1 MFSSTATCFSTV
13 SSGNVAKTQPTYTT
27 AGTIYNPSTVQPLQA
42 PVRRGRLSKWPAGGY
57 QTDLS
62 LLPKSFLA
70 ALPLP
75 NSSPIRTNPEQY
87 SPLQQNYDRAVNP
100 ALFNDTDHTMAKVY
114 PQKLSF
120 DCELPSINAP
130 SRDVEASVDGGE
142 RPALLYNSDESNTDD
157 EFINMDPLTGMT
169 FKSLQNLASYPNP
182 SQKRARKALQGVK
195 PASLNIGAHGHPTS
209 SPKKTELGSI
219 GLPKK
224 VGNATTRQLAAPAAG
239 RTNSSQANNTAVPC
253 PFDGPDDVANS
264 YNHKQSTSGFQE
276 GSGVPRPLTA
286 GPPGQRQ
293 YRAST
298 FESTLKALQT
308 RAQRQ
313 TLGVEWD
320 SGNNSHRPS
329 SLLRDTEDDWDPSTG
344 RSVTPCPV
352 LDSKSPTVQSVA
364 TSVLY
369 DYSLPKPEYAYNLN
383 PTYHFESHKQTMT
396 DHGEADQTLSY
407 PDKPIVGDSRLVTAT
422 NYPTATSIQAR
433 KDLTYTYWY
442 AGSGFMSKPTA
453 EAVVDARFRRLEH
466 SFGVIGDR
474 RPGKAENQHLP
485 ISIDEAKKMPVS
497 DHAQPLLN
505 AAFQTLLE
513 WREHQCSNQQSAR
526 PEQHGNSS

>member
-1 MFSSTATCFSTV
+1 MMETLRSSTATCLSTV
-13 SSGNVAKTQPTYTT
+13 NTGNVAKTQPTYTT
-27 AGTIYNPSTVQPLQA
+27 AGTIYNPSTAQPLQA
-42 PVRRGRLSKWPAGGY
+42 PFRRGRLSKWPAGGY

-75 NSSPIRTNPEQY
+75 NCSPIRTNPEQY

-100 ALFNDTDHTMAKVY
+100 TLFNDTDHTMAKVY

-120 DCELPSINAP
+120 DCELPSVTAP
-130 SRDVEASVDGGE
+130 SRDVEVSDDGGE
-142 RPALLYNSDESNTDD
+142 RSTLLYESDESNTDD
-157 EFINMDPLTGMT
+157 EFINMDPLAGMT

-195 PASLNIGAHGHPTS
+195 PASLNIGAQGHLNS
-209 SPKKTELGSI
+209 SPKKADLGSI
-219 GLPKK
+219 GSPKK
-224 VGNATTRQLAAPAAG
+224 
-239 RTNSSQANNTAVPC
+239 ANNMAEPC

-352 LDSKSPTVQSVA
+352 FDSKSPTVQSVA
-364 TSVLY
+364 TSTLY
-369 DYSLPKPEYAYNLN
+369 DYSLHKPEYGYSLN
-383 PTYHFESHKQTMT
+383 PTHHLENHRQIMAA
-396 DHGEADQTLSY
+396 HGEADQTLSY
-407 PDKPIVGDSRLVTAT
+407 PETPIIGDSRLVSAT
-422 NYPTATSIQAR
+422 SYPSVTSIQAR
-433 KDLTYTYWY
+433 KELTDTYWY
-442 AGSGFMSKPTA
+442 AGSGFMSKSTA

-485 ISIDEAKKMPVS
+485 ISVDEANKMPVS

-526 PEQHGNSS
+526 PEQHENSS